1 MSMFGVDEIS
11 KVNMSKKWS
20 INTFI
25 SKSTPRTQLS
35 STSEG
40 LSPEVKADFQRAV
53 KEAEL
58 RFNKLD
64 LQYDK
69 VYSDLTQRRLELK
82 ALITEYQASARPQ
95 DVALFWNADIQLLTN
110 QIKII
115 ENKQKLSEAK
125 FKNLRDEKKA
135 VKDFYKADTPAVQ
148 VNTQNNPIVTNNPIA
163 VASAN
168 EQVGGPVSVSG
179 FANVGITK
187 PKPMLI
193 EETKPSETI
202 SIPSPTTAE
211 QTVVETPSR
220 VEEVVEVKEH
230 NIPLSGDNMFA
241 DKVITVGDV
250 ASEQNERIKARLA
263 NRDKSLELSTTM
275 NNSYTDSLSALV
287 NKRKDIKEKVYINV
301 NDSTFYTRAFELNPE
316 TKKYDIEVKD
326 YHYKSVVHLGQLRIN
341 TLHKTCNTYYY
352 PDTLEYELVRDNSE
366 MPAVYKQWW
375 EEPKAEKFKLTDDTI
390 TALIESE

>member
-11 KVNMSKKWS
+11 KVNMSKKWT

-135 VKDFYKADTPAVQ
+135 VKDFYKTDTPAVQ

-168 EQVGGPVSVSG
+168 EQVGGPISVSG
-179 FANVGITK
+179 FTNVGITK
-187 PKPMLI
+187 PKSMLI
-193 EETKPSETI
+193 EEAKPSETI
-202 SIPSPTTAE
+202 SVPSPTTAE

-220 VEEVVEVKEH
+220 VEETVEVKEH

-241 DKVITVGDV
+241 AEVVTVGDV
-250 ASEQNERIKARLA
+250 VSEQNERIKARLA
-263 NRDKSLELSTTM
+263 NRDKSLELNTTM

-301 NDSTFYTRAFELNPE
+301 NDNTFYTRAFELNPE
-316 TKKYDIEVKD
+316 TKKYDKEVKD

-352 PDTLEYELVRDNSE
+352 PDTLEYELVRDDSE
-366 MPAVYKQWW
+366 MPDVYKQWW
-375 EEPKAEKFKLTDDTI
+375 EEPKAAKFKLTDDTI

>member
-1 MSMFGVDEIS
+1 MFGVDEIS
-11 KVNMSKKWS
+11 KVNMSKKWT

-168 EQVGGPVSVSG
+168 EQVGGPISVSG
-179 FANVGITK
+179 FTNVGITK
-187 PKPMLI
+187 PKSMLI
-193 EETKPSETI
+193 EEAKPSETI

-220 VEEVVEVKEH
+220 VEEIVEVKEH
-230 NIPLSGDNMFA
+230 SIPLSGDNMFA
-241 DKVITVGDV
+241 DEIITVGDV

-263 NRDKSLELSTTM
+263 NRDKSLELNTTM
-275 NNSYTDSLSALV
+275 NNSYTDSLAALV

-301 NDSTFYTRAFELNPE
+301 NNNTFYTRAFELNPE

-352 PDTLEYELVRDNSE
+352 PDTLEYELVRDDSE
-366 MPAVYKQWW
+366 MPDVYKQWW